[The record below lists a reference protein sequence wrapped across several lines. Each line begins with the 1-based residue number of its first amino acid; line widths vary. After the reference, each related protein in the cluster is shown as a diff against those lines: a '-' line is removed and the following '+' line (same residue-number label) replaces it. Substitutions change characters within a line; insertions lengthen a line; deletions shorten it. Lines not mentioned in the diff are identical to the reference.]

1 MINLDEYDFFWLT
14 CEGTNES
21 EAINWIIEEGRF
33 IIPKNLYIT
42 EFLRKL
48 RSKCKREYFLDHE
61 IVKYNIKKKVGIIY
75 IHDSQNENWNVSMRY
90 QEKMALKGIEVINV
104 ITRPEIE
111 VLAIHSNSKWYSKW
125 NKGTKSK
132 PSDFLK
138 PLVAFNIKQAGN
150 FAKLFN
156 NDFELFVESCK
167 KYKSSVTTKNAI
179 TIYDLIT
186 K

>member
-1 MINLDEYDFFWLT
+1 
-14 CEGTNES
+14 
-21 EAINWIIEEGRF
+21 
-33 IIPKNLYIT
+33 
-42 EFLRKL
+42 
-48 RSKCKREYFLDHE
+48 
-61 IVKYNIKKKVGIIY
+61 
-75 IHDSQNENWNVSMRY
+75 
-90 QEKMALKGIEVINV
+90 MALKGIEVINV

-156 NDFELFVESCK
+156 NDFELFVES
-167 KYKSSVTTKNAI
+167 SVTTKNAI

-186 K
+186 KQHQEFGSTTNLSP